1 MHRKNLKTGKAK
13 TQNGVKALQEKAKI
27 LTEEDISRALVRIAH
42 QIVEKNHGTEN
53 LCLVGIKTRGVPI
66 ATRLA
71 QNIKAF
77 EGALV
82 PVGELDITLYR
93 DDLKQLNPEPVVSGT
108 NIPFELQGKTVVLV
122 DDVIFTARTARAAM
136 DAVIAIARPA
146 RIQLAVLIDRGH
158 TELPIRPNFVGKNI
172 PSSTDEVIAVRLK
185 ETDGC
190 NEVAICQK

>member
-1 MHRKNLKTGKAK
+1 M
-13 TQNGVKALQEKAKI
+13 KALQEKAKI

-66 ATRLA
+66 AARLA
-71 QNIKAF
+71 QNIKFF
-77 EGALV
+77 EGVLV

>member
-1 MHRKNLKTGKAK
+1 M
-13 TQNGVKALQEKAKI
+13 
-27 LTEEDISRALVRIAH
+27 VRIAH

-66 ATRLA
+66 AARLA

-77 EGALV
+77 EGVLV

-122 DDVIFTARTARAAM
+122 DDVIFSART
-136 DAVIAIARPA
+136 V
-146 RIQLAVLIDRGH
+146 
-158 TELPIRPNFVGKNI
+158 
-172 PSSTDEVIAVRLK
+172 
-185 ETDGC
+185 
-190 NEVAICQK
+190 

>member
-1 MHRKNLKTGKAK
+1 M
-13 TQNGVKALQEKAKI
+13 
-27 LTEEDISRALVRIAH
+27 
-42 QIVEKNHGTEN
+42 
-53 LCLVGIKTRGVPI
+53 
-66 ATRLA
+66 
-71 QNIKAF
+71 
-77 EGALV
+77 
-82 PVGELDITLYR
+82 
-93 DDLKQLNPEPVVSGT
+93 VSGT

-172 PSSTDEVIAVRLK
+172 PSSIDEVIAVRLK

-190 NEVAICQK
+190 NEVAICKK